1 MERNKKNAI
10 DDHGKAQQK
19 ADIRYV
25 IMYPNCPS
33 FEVACSLVISFEVRP
48 FSFNCSIKCPSESFF
63 FFFFPCKA
71 LISCWIF
78 GSI

>member
-1 MERNKKNAI
+1 MKKRKEKKRGKQLTLLWKEKKNAI

-33 FEVACSLVISFEVRP
+33 FEVACSVVISFEVACSLVISFEVGP
-48 FSFNCSIKCPSESFF
+48 CS
-63 FFFFPCKA
+63 
-71 LISCWIF
+71 LTVR
-78 GSI
+78 